1 MKILFIITSLGMGGA
16 ENVLANLT
24 DGLVQRGCEVKIIC
38 LKGEVLVKPQ
48 SDKVEIVSL
57 NFDSLSNLSSIL
69 KGIKTIILNDQPDIV
84 HAHMFHAIVVA
95 RILRIMTPI
104 KKLICTAHSKAFGG
118 KFRAL
123 IYKMTDRCS
132 DINTNVSYEAT
143 ENFIKHKIFK
153 KNNSLTITNGVDT
166 EKFIFNFADRIAYRT
181 QFKIADNEKVFIA
194 IGRFNEAK
202 DYPNL
207 INAFNLFR
215 EKSNVESKLLIIGDG
230 ELRRS
235 IENLIIDTHLSD
247 QIILLGI
254 RHDIPQLL
262 SMADFFVLSS
272 AWEGFGLVI
281 AEAMATERVV
291 IATDCGGVKE
301 VLGAA
306 DFLVEPQNPIKL
318 AEKMLHVMQLNDL
331 DCGQIGKINRQRVV
345 DHYSLDAMVTQ
356 WLKVYKS

>member
-38 LKGEVLVKPQ
+38 LKGEVLVKPH

-57 NFDSLSNLSSIL
+57 NFNGLSNLSSIL
-69 KGIKTIILNDQPDIV
+69 KIIKTIIVNDQPDIV
-84 HAHMFHAIVVA
+84 HAHMFHAIIVA
-95 RILRIMTPI
+95 RILRITTPI

-123 IYKMTDRCS
+123 LYKMTDRWS
-132 DINTNVSYEAT
+132 DINTNVSHEAT

-166 EKFIFNFADRIAYRT
+166 EKFIFNFADRSAYRT
-181 QFKIADNEKVFIA
+181 QFEIADNAKVFIA

-215 EKSNVESKLLIIGDG
+215 KKSNVESKLFIVGDG
-230 ELRRS
+230 ELRAS
-235 IENLIIDTHLSD
+235 IENLIVDRHLSD
-247 QIILLGI
+247 YITLLGI
-254 RHDIPQLL
+254 QHDIPQLL
-262 SMADFFVLSS
+262 NMADAFILSS
-272 AWEGFGLVI
+272 AWEGFGLVV

-301 VLGAA
+301 VLGG

-318 AEKMLHVMQLNDL
+318 AEKMLYVVQLNDL
-331 DCGQIGKINRQRVV
+331 HCGQIGKMNRQRVV
-345 DHYSLDAMVTQ
+345 DHYSLDAMLAQ

>member
-69 KGIKTIILNDQPDIV
+69 KSIKAIILKDQPDIV

-95 RILRIMTPI
+95 RILRITAPI

-123 IYKMTDRCS
+123 VYKMTDRWS
-132 DINTNVSYEAT
+132 DINTNVSHEAT
-143 ENFIKHKIFK
+143 ENFIKNKIFK

-181 QFKIADNEKVFIA
+181 QFKIEDNEKVFIA

-207 INAFNLFR
+207 INAFDLFR
-215 EKSNVESKLLIIGDG
+215 KKSHVESKLLIVGDG
-230 ELRRS
+230 ELRTS
-235 IENLIIDTHLSD
+235 IENLIADTHLSD

-262 SMADFFVLSS
+262 NMADTFILSS
-272 AWEGFGLVI
+272 EWEGLPTVLM
-281 AEAMATERVV
+281 EAMSTEKIV
-291 IATDCGGVKE
+291 ISTDCGGARE
-301 VLGAA
+301 IIDSE
-306 DFLVEPQNPIKL
+306 DFLVPIKNSEEL
-318 AEKMLHVMQLNDL
+318 SRKMLDICQLPEQY
-331 DCGQIGKINRQRVV
+331 GIQIGKINRQRIV
-345 DHYSLDAMVTQ
+345 DHYSLDAMVAQ

>member
-1 MKILFIITSLGMGGA
+1 MKVLYLITSLGMGGA

-48 SDKVEIVSL
+48 SDKAEIVSL

-69 KGIKTIILNDQPDIV
+69 KSIKTIILNDQPDIV
-84 HAHMFHAIVVA
+84 HAHMFHAIIVA
-95 RILRIMTPI
+95 RILRITTPI

-118 KFRAL
+118 KLRAL
-123 IYKMTDRCS
+123 AYKMTDRWS

-143 ENFIKHKIFK
+143 ENFIKHKIFN

-215 EKSNVESKLLIIGDG
+215 EKSHVESKLLIVGDG
-230 ELRRS
+230 ELRQL

-254 RHDIPQLL
+254 RHNIPQLL

-272 AWEGFGLVI
+272 AWEGFGLVV

-301 VLGAA
+301 VLGAT

-318 AEKMLHVMQLNDL
+318 AEKMLHVVQLNDL

>member
-48 SDKVEIVSL
+48 CDKVEIVSL
-57 NFDSLSNLSSIL
+57 NFDSLSNLYSIL
-69 KGIKTIILNDQPDIV
+69 KSIKTIIQNYQPDIV
-84 HAHMFHAIVVA
+84 HAHMFHAIVIA
-95 RILRIMTPI
+95 RLLRITTPI

-118 KFRAL
+118 KARAM
-123 IYKMTDRCS
+123 IYRVTDRWS
-132 DINTNVSYEAT
+132 DLNTNVSIEAT
-143 ENFIKHKIFK
+143 ENFIEHKIFK
-153 KNNSLTITNGVDT
+153 KNNSCTITNGINT
-166 EKFIFNFADRIAYRT
+166 EKFVFNLIDRIAYRT
-181 QFKIADNEKVFIA
+181 QFKIENNEKIFIA

-215 EKSNVESKLLIIGDG
+215 EKSNVESKLLIVGDG
-230 ELRRS
+230 ELRQS

-254 RHDIPQLL
+254 RNDIPQLL

-272 AWEGFGLVI
+272 AWEGFGLVV

-301 VLGAA
+301 VLGAE

-318 AEKMLHVMQLNDL
+318 AEKMLHVVQLNDL
-331 DCGQIGKINRQRVV
+331 DCGQIGKINKQRVV
-345 DHYSLDAMVTQ
+345 NHYSLDAMVAQ